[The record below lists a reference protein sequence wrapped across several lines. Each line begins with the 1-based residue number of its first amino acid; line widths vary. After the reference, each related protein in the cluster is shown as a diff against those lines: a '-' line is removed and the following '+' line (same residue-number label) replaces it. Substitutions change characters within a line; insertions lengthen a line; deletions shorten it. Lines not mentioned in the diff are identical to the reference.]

1 MSEQKVH
8 ERFLYEIWKNRNFK
22 KNLITKNG
30 DQIEVIDTGTEN
42 KELSGPDFRNARI
55 KIGNI
60 TYLGDVEIDSFQT
73 DWKLHGHYFNKKY
86 NKVIL
91 HVFFDDDG
99 DREFVLTQD
108 GRKVQSISLESF
120 LNKDISSTLQKAIL
134 SERKNRNY
142 IIPCSESSG
151 NIDEKIKLDFIY
163 ELGINRFKKKCQNL
177 ISRLKE
183 LAYLKE
189 LNLKEPIVRYE
200 LDENFYSRKFTNKDF
215 TNIAIWQ
222 QLFYEMFFEALGYS
236 KNKDIMRSLAEAVNI
251 SFLEPLKD
259 KDNLVNIIE
268 AVLFNISGLMPDIYK
283 LPDEETTEY
292 TKHLTQYWSDLK
304 SKYDG
309 RTFKLE
315 QWHFFKLRP
324 QNFPTI
330 RIAGGSRIL
339 YRILNQ
345 DLIGK
350 LIKKTE
356 TTYDYK
362 KLVAIFR
369 NLIIVK
375 GEGFWKKHF
384 VFDQQAKK
392 DIKYFI
398 GLSRADEIIINIV
411 LPFLAVY
418 FEIFGN
424 ETQKQK
430 IIKLYSN
437 YYQVSENHLVEEV
450 SSALKIND
458 AWKRSILYQGILD
471 LYRSYCSR
479 NKCLNCKIGD
489 KIFS

>member
-120 LNKDISSTLQKAIL
+120 LNKDLSSTLQKAIL

-151 NIDEKIKLDFIY
+151 IIDEKIKLDFIY

-189 LNLKEPIVRYE
+189 LNLKEPVVRYE
-200 LDENFYSRKFTNKDF
+200 LDDNFYSRKFTNKDF

-251 SFLEPLKD
+251 NFLEPLKD

-268 AVLFNISGLMPDIYK
+268 AALFNISGLMPDIYK
-283 LPDEETTEY
+283 LPDEDTSEY
-292 TKHLTQYWSDLK
+292 TKHLVQYWTDLK

-345 DLIGK
+345 DMIGK

-356 TTYDYK
+356 ITYDYK
-362 KLVAIFR
+362 KLVALFR

-384 VFDQQAKK
+384 VFDQQSKK
-392 DIKYFI
+392 DIQYFI

-450 SSALKIND
+450 SSALKLND

-479 NKCLNCKIGD
+479 NKCLDCKIGN